1 MTKYILRYTDNI
13 EWLFHTALFGFSTLY
28 HNVLFQ
34 VSRIGKSPIHEE
46 EPDKKAK
53 PFEVP
58 SKGTSIPRFYTDSG
72 PRDSWDAPLNKYIR
86 VNGIKNRR
94 QSKTT
99 LTTLASIT
107 TAQSLIAEKE
117 SREFLSQ
124 VSEHLLN
131 E

>member
-1 MTKYILRYTDNI
+1 MTKYILRYTDNFQ
-13 EWLFHTALFGFSTLY
+13 WLLHKALFGFRELY
-28 HNVLFQ
+28 YDLLFQ

-124 VSEHLLN
+124 VGEHLLN

>member
-1 MTKYILRYTDNI
+1 M
-13 EWLFHTALFGFSTLY
+13 
-28 HNVLFQ
+28 
-34 VSRIGKSPIHEE
+34 
-46 EPDKKAK
+46 
-53 PFEVP
+53 
-58 SKGTSIPRFYTDSG
+58 
-72 PRDSWDAPLNKYIR
+72 NKYIR

-124 VSEHLLN
+124 VGQHLLTLQMKRN
-131 E
+131 SNKDLFCRSKKLPEDQAVVALTVSQKEDHLTWRFLLVQGINQGKISPVCT

>member
-1 MTKYILRYTDNI
+1 MGDPVLHTT
-13 EWLFHTALFGFSTLY
+13 LFSFGTLY
-28 HNVLFQ
+28 HDFLFQ

-46 EPDKKAK
+46 EPDKKTK

-124 VSEHLLN
+124 VGECLLN

>member
-1 MTKYILRYTDNI
+1 M
-13 EWLFHTALFGFSTLY
+13 Y
-28 HNVLFQ
+28 HDFLFQ
-34 VSRIGKSPIHEE
+34 VSRIGKSPIHKE

-124 VSEHLLN
+124 VGECLLN